1 MHTAPSSHSFI
12 IGTRWIGVFGT
23 ALLLFMQQRP
33 VTFWWVCLVVVGV
46 STAYSIAIQP
56 LTRLCMR
63 HPLVMG
69 IDIVFGAGL
78 VAATGGWNSPFYPVF
93 LATFLLPAIVRG
105 LRGGLVAGI
114 VGSLL
119 LASLFA
125 LRGIWST
132 AESPA
137 LVHRFLMLASPLGCA
152 LVFARVG
159 SMIAAY
165 SGQPQ
170 LRATP
175 VSAEFPTWV
184 GNIVRR
190 AMPRMPQTLASLRGG
205 RVPHYVVT
213 QSRTESLRVALY
225 APLPAD
231 IPFIQRMQ
239 LLADV
244 FEQTTHIATRCVVL
258 GRPKPIQ
265 EIHCDSIRRIIIES
279 LINVEQHAQATSVSI
294 LVRFDDRT
302 VTVVIQD
309 DGTGLPD
316 SGIRRAGLHSL
327 QMLMYR
333 ISEVGGRLEV
343 FTTNGG
349 GVAVRA
355 AYPLSAEEVIA

>member
-46 STAYSIAIQP
+46 STACSIAIQP

-78 VAATGGWNSPFYPVF
+78 VAATGGWTSPFYPVF

-119 LASLFA
+119 LASLFV

-152 LVFARVG
+152 L
-159 SMIAAY
+159 
-165 SGQPQ
+165 
-170 LRATP
+170 
-175 VSAEFPTWV
+175 
-184 GNIVRR
+184 
-190 AMPRMPQTLASLRGG
+190 
-205 RVPHYVVT
+205 
-213 QSRTESLRVALY
+213 
-225 APLPAD
+225 
-231 IPFIQRMQ
+231 
-239 LLADV
+239 
-244 FEQTTHIATRCVVL
+244 
-258 GRPKPIQ
+258 
-265 EIHCDSIRRIIIES
+265 
-279 LINVEQHAQATSVSI
+279 
-294 LVRFDDRT
+294 
-302 VTVVIQD
+302 
-309 DGTGLPD
+309 
-316 SGIRRAGLHSL
+316 
-327 QMLMYR
+327 
-333 ISEVGGRLEV
+333 
-343 FTTNGG
+343 
-349 GVAVRA
+349 
-355 AYPLSAEEVIA
+355 